1 MTRPTGPG
9 PAPPSGPRRRRRP
22 KGPGQPSATAA
33 GRPPLVPRE
42 PQGQPEQGRA
52 ASSSK
57 EQGSRVHYSYSAYAD
72 PEMARTF
79 DEKRFGGP
87 IGELI
92 AVTQAHVL
100 ANMIGRIQERDI
112 LDVGTGT
119 GRAALL
125 LARGGARVT
134 AIDASEE
141 MLAVARQRAAEQR
154 VRVRFKLGDVHALAF
169 PDREF
174 DVVVCLRLLMH
185 APDWR
190 QSIAELCRVAGRLVI
205 VDYPSARSLAALEV
219 GLRRLTHAVGM
230 RTEPY
235 RALTESAVADAF
247 DRNGFRIRSVHHQF
261 VLPIALHKAIGSRRF
276 TLWSEDKLDR
286 AGLLKPFGS
295 PVTLVAERCAFS

>member
-1 MTRPTGPG
+1 MTRPTDPG
-9 PAPPSGPRRRRRP
+9 PAPPTGPRRRRP
-22 KGPGQPSATAA
+22 KVQGQPSSTASS
-33 GRPPLVPRE
+33 RPPLAPRE
-42 PQGQPEQGRA
+42 SQGPPDQGRA
-52 ASSSK
+52 APRPR
-57 EQGSRVHYSYSAYAD
+57 EQGSRDHYSYAAYAD

-92 AVTQAHVL
+92 AGTQARVL
-100 ANMIGRIQERDI
+100 ANMIGRIHERDI

-125 LARGGARVT
+125 FARGGARVT

-185 APDWR
+185 APDWQR
-190 QSIAELCRVAGRLVI
+190 SIAELCRVAERLVI
-205 VDYPSARSLAALEV
+205 VDYPSARSVAALEV
-219 GLRRLTHAVGM
+219 VVRRLTHAMG
-230 RTEPY
+230 RQTEPY
-235 RALTESAVADAF
+235 RALTQRAVADAF
-247 DRNGFRIRSVHHQF
+247 DRNGFRIRSVHRQF

-276 TLWSEDKLDR
+276 TVWSEDKLDR
-286 AGLLKPFGS
+286 AGLLNPFGS
-295 PVTLVAERCAFS
+295 PVTLVAERCASS